1 MPSEWCACT
10 SILLRLQGFLPAQH
24 APAHNQ
30 PGNGAG
36 APPVL
41 LFTCC
46 SVFTHLNSVATMVI
60 HFSWFLEIAKT
71 EPCAPFAEDELHHCC
86 MHCVRKSVE
95 LACHQPQTS
104 ASRTFNPGA

>member
-46 SVFTHLNSVATMVI
+46 SVFTHLNSVATMHANALPIMVSDWLRCSRI
-60 HFSWFLEIAKT
+60 LCCKWFE
-71 EPCAPFAEDELHHCC
+71 AEMEWQHN
-86 MHCVRKSVE
+86 
-95 LACHQPQTS
+95 A
-104 ASRTFNPGA
+104 A